1 VRQLWHQLQMPA
13 LSAPLA
19 GFALGAGLFWSAA
32 ASLRRP
38 IRSIAGHTL
47 LIAAILGLLAYA
59 PAVALVINA
68 EPDWAYAY
76 LVPAKL
82 LPGWLGPWLVLL
94 SGLGVPLGFGQA
106 LRASEGRPAFVQRW
120 FWAPLAL
127 GVLPLLIAAPRLRLA
142 ATFEQFHGDFGVRAL
157 FEGPLGYLLGWLLLS
172 LVVATWFARRCL
184 EWLAAGAAEGS

>member
-1 VRQLWHQLQMPA
+1 MPA
-13 LSAPLA
+13 LSASLT

-32 ASLRRP
+32 RPLRRP
-38 IRSIAGHTL
+38 IRPIAGNAL

-59 PAVALVINA
+59 PAVALLINA

-76 LVPAKL
+76 LVPAQL
-82 LPGWLGPWLVLL
+82 LPRWLGPWLVLL
-94 SGLGVPLGFGQA
+94 SGLSVPLGFGQA

>member
-1 VRQLWHQLQMPA
+1 MRQLWHQLQMPA

-59 PAVALVINA
+59 PAVALVISA

-106 LRASEGRPAFVQRW
+106 LRASQGRPAFVQRW

-127 GVLPLLIAAPRLRLA
+127 AVLPLTVAAPRLRLA

-157 FEGPLGYLLGWLLLS
+157 LEGPLGYLLGWLLVALAA
-172 LVVATWFARRCL
+172 ATWFARRCL

>member
-1 VRQLWHQLQMPA
+1 VRELWQQLQMPA

-32 ASLRRP
+32 TSLRRP

-47 LIAAILGLLAYA
+47 LIAAILGLLAFA
-59 PAVALVINA
+59 PAVALLINA

-76 LVPAKL
+76 LVPARL
-82 LPGWLGPWLVLL
+82 LPRWLGPWLVLL

-106 LRASEGRPAFVQRW
+106 LRASQGQPAFVQRW

-127 GVLPLLIAAPRLRLA
+127 AVLPLVLAAPRLRLA
-142 ATFEQFHGDFGVRAL
+142 ATFEQFHGDFGGRAL
-157 FEGPLGYLLGWLLLS
+157 LDGPLGYLLAWLLIALAA
-172 LVVATWFARRCL
+172 ATWFARRCL
-184 EWLAAGAAEGS
+184 DWLAAGAADGS